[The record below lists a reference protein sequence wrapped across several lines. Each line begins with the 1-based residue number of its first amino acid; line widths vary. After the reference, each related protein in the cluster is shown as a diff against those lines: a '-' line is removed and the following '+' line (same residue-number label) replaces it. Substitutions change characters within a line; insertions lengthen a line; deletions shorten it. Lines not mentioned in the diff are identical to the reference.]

1 MVWGPVLCTLA
12 CTAAIP
18 ALAGDKPAR
27 STPGAVAIERGAKPL
42 AYGSPGTAA
51 QPAIRFSEPR
61 KLDVI
66 RLSGTALPQPRRFDY
81 ADAPAQPDWRVT
93 DVSAR
98 TAEDGGRYAVG
109 DYFSS
114 QRKPRFRRSALGA
127 LLVFK
132 IDGEDDSPPLSVG
145 GGGVASAVWQALPK

>member
-12 CTAAIP
+12 CAAAIP

-27 STPGAVAIERGAKPL
+27 TPPGAIALERVAKPV
-42 AYGSPGTAA
+42 AYGSLAEA
-51 QPAIRFSEPR
+51 PAIRFSEPR
-61 KLDVI
+61 KLDII

-81 ADAPAQPDWRVT
+81 VDAQAQPDWRVT
-93 DVSAR
+93 DASAR

-109 DYFSS
+109 DYFSA

-127 LLVFK
+127 LLVLR
-132 IDGEDDSPPLSVG
+132 IDGEDESPAVSVG